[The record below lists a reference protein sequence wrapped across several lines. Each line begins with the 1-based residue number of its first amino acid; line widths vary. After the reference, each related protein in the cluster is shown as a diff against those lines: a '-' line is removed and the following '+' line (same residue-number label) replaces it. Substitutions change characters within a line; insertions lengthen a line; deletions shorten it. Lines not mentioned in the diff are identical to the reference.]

1 MRFPLKF
8 ALAAVLA
15 KGIVAELPQ
24 SSQTHSLNQVHST
37 PAQAAV
43 KGLQPQK
50 YAEPNFPTQQEAFNQ
65 QPDLSNTD
73 EPQYY
78 DVSLVYLN
86 GFEEEFFLNNR
97 IDQTDQK
104 SLKCLVLVI
113 WQDERLQNG

>member
-15 KGIVAELPQ
+15 KGIVAELAQ
-24 SSQTHSLNQVHST
+24 SSQAHSPNQVHST

-50 YAEPNFPTQQEAFNQ
+50 YAEPNFPVQQEAFNQ
-65 QPDLSNTD
+65 QPDQSNQSNTD

-78 DVSLVYLN
+78 DVSLILMNKILN
-86 GFEEEFFLNNR
+86 
-97 IDQTDQK
+97 
-104 SLKCLVLVI
+104 SH
-113 WQDERLQNG
+113 